1 MRHKTA
7 HKRYNPTYPPMQTI
21 KPVEVARQMGIAD
34 STLRRYCTDFARHL
48 SPDAAPD
55 AGVKRRFRPSD
66 VAILKR
72 AKELLDMGNTIEAV
86 NDLLTL
92 EDFSTVEAE
101 EAQETPPGATPA
113 SDATQALVSLLGGQV
128 IAAQADQAQR
138 LSRQDMELGELLG
151 QIADLRERLART
163 EGQGSLWPEVRE
175 RLARM
180 EERVEALQRDLAG
193 QVDALRRDLEAH
205 SRLLEAL
212 TQRLDAHDGQLQSI
226 GRYMHDHSG
235 LGRLGMHRVE

>member
-7 HKRYNPTYPPMQTI
+7 HKRYHPTDPPMQTI

-86 NDLLTL
+86 NELLAL
-92 EDFSTVEAE
+92 DDFSTVEAE

-113 SDATQALVSLLGGQV
+113 TDATQALVSLLGGQV

-138 LSRQDMELGELLG
+138 LSRQDAELGDLAE
-151 QIADLRERLART
+151 QIADLRERLARM
-163 EGQGSLWPEVRE
+163 EAQGDQLRRLQDQVDD
-175 RLARM
+175 LAR
-180 EERVEALQRDLAG
+180 
-193 QVDALRRDLEAH
+193 QV
-205 SRLLEAL
+205 
-212 TQRLDAHDGQLQSI
+212 QSI
-226 GRYMHDHSG
+226 GSHMHDHSIKIG
-235 LGRLGMHRVE
+235 YRKVE

>member
-1 MRHKTA
+1 
-7 HKRYNPTYPPMQTI
+7 MQYI
-21 KPVEVARQMGIAD
+21 KPVDVARQLGIAD
-34 STLRRYCTDFARHL
+34 STLRRYCTDFAKHL
-48 SPDAAPD
+48 SSDAAPD
-55 AGVKRRFRPSD
+55 DAGTRRRFRLSD
-66 VAILKR
+66 VAVLRR
-72 AKELLDMGNTIEAV
+72 AKELLDMGNTIEGV
-86 NDLLTL
+86 NDLLGL
-92 EDFSTVEAE
+92 DDFSTAEAE
-101 EAQETPPGATPA
+101 EAQETPPSATPA

-235 LGRLGMHRVE
+235 LGRLGMHRSRYDITQMQ

>member
-1 MRHKTA
+1 MRRKTA
-7 HKRYNPTYPPMQTI
+7 HKRHNPTDPPMQTI

-86 NDLLTL
+86 NDLLAL

-101 EAQETPPGATPA
+101 EAQEPPPGATPA

-138 LSRQDMELGELLG
+138 LSRQDAELGDLAE
-151 QIADLRERLART
+151 QMADLRERLARM
-163 EGQGSLWPEVRE
+163 EAQADQLRRLQDQVDD
-175 RLARM
+175 LAR
-180 EERVEALQRDLAG
+180 
-193 QVDALRRDLEAH
+193 QV
-205 SRLLEAL
+205 
-212 TQRLDAHDGQLQSI
+212 QSI
-226 GRYMHDHSG
+226 GAHMHDHSIKIG
-235 LGRLGMHRVE
+235 YRRVE

>member
-1 MRHKTA
+1 MAHMRHKTA
-7 HKRYNPTYPPMQTI
+7 HKRYHPTYPPMQTI

-72 AKELLDMGNTIEAV
+72 AKELLDMGNTIETV
-86 NDLLTL
+86 NDLLAL
-92 EDFSTVEAE
+92 DDFSTVEAE

-138 LSRQDMELGELLG
+138 LSRQDAELGDLAE
-151 QIADLRERLART
+151 QIADLRERLARM
-163 EGQGSLWPEVRE
+163 EAQADQLRRLQDQVDD
-175 RLARM
+175 LAR
-180 EERVEALQRDLAG
+180 
-193 QVDALRRDLEAH
+193 QV
-205 SRLLEAL
+205 
-212 TQRLDAHDGQLQSI
+212 QSI
-226 GRYMHDHSG
+226 GSHMHDHSIKIG
-235 LGRLGMHRVE
+235 YRKVE

>member
-1 MRHKTA
+1 MRYKTA
-7 HKRYNPTYPPMQTI
+7 HKRHKPTDPPMQYI
-21 KPVEVARQMGIAD
+21 KPVEVARQLGIAD

-55 AGVKRRFRPSD
+55 DAGTRRRFRPSD

-86 NDLLTL
+86 NDLLAL
-92 EDFSTVEAE
+92 DDFSTAEAE
-101 EAQETPPGATPA
+101 EAQETPSGATPA

-151 QIADLRERLART
+151 QIADLRERLARA
-163 EGQGSLWPEVRE
+163 EGQEVLWPDVRE
-175 RLARM
+175 RLTRM
-180 EERVEALQRDLAG
+180 ENRVEALQRD
-193 QVDALRRDLEAH
+193 
-205 SRLLEAL
+205 
-212 TQRLDAHDGQLQSI
+212 
-226 GRYMHDHSG
+226 
-235 LGRLGMHRVE
+235 

>member
-1 MRHKTA
+1 
-7 HKRYNPTYPPMQTI
+7 MQYI
-21 KPVEVARQMGIAD
+21 KPVEVARQLGIAD

-55 AGVKRRFRPSD
+55 DAGTRRRFRSSD
-66 VAILKR
+66 VAVLKR
-72 AKELLDMGNTIEAV
+72 AKELLDMGNTIEGV
-86 NDLLTL
+86 NDLLGL
-92 EDFSTVEAE
+92 DDFSTAEAE
-101 EAQETPPGATPA
+101 EAQETPPSATPA

-151 QIADLRERLART
+151 QIADLRERLARA
-163 EGQGSLWPEVRE
+163 EGQEMLWTEVRD

-180 EERVEALQRDLAG
+180 EDRVEALQRDLAG
-193 QVDALRRDLEAH
+193 QVEALRRDLEAH
-205 SRLLEAL
+205 GRLLEAL

-226 GRYMHDHSG
+226 GRYMHDHTG